1 MTRLNQ
7 VSALLVDDNDHSRR
21 MLKEILE
28 STGMSVRDTADPDYA
43 LSILGTAK
51 IDLVVTDY
59 EMTPITGIQLTQC
72 VRTHS
77 RPAIRSCGVLM
88 VTGYADKKHVVEAAK
103 AGIDGLISKPFT
115 AGMVL
120 ERTMNV
126 LERASARNASEKADA
141 NRYVA
146 LDD

>member
-21 MLKEILE
+21 LLKEILE
-28 STGMSVRDTADPDYA
+28 STGMSVRDTADPNYA
-43 LSILGTAK
+43 LSVLGTAQ
-51 IDLVVTDY
+51 INLVVTDY
-59 EMTPITGIQLTQC
+59 EMTPVNGIQLTHRI
-72 VRTHS
+72 RTHQ
-77 RPAIRSCGVLM
+77 RPAIKSCGVLM
-88 VTGYADKKHVVEAAK
+88 VTGYADKKHVLEAAK

-126 LERASARNASEKADA
+126 LERAAARNATAKAGAD
-141 NRYVA
+141 RYVA